1 VNERKASEPG
11 RPDHRG
17 GAAGLRRLAA
27 AADSLLTRHGGC
39 TGCTLQKTCGTGMPL
54 VSLYRQA
61 KAPLELY
68 RQAKARSKCSASTE
82 AVSYPITR
90 PRKEVKRS

>member
-1 VNERKASEPG
+1 
-11 RPDHRG
+11 
-17 GAAGLRRLAA
+17 
-27 AADSLLTRHGGC
+27 
-39 TGCTLQKTCGTGMPL
+39 MPL